1 MGNNLGNIL
10 EQLVMLRKGK
20 DTKIEISSSET
31 TLKISNPK
39 VVEEI
44 IAYLTDKL

>member
-10 EQLVMLRKGK
+10 EQLAILRKSK

-39 VVEEI
+39 VIGKI
-44 IAYLTDKL
+44 ITYLTDMM